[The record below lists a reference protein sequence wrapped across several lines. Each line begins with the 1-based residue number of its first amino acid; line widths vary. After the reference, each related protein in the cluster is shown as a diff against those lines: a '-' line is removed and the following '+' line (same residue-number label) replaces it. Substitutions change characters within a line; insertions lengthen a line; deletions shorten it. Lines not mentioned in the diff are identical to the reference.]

1 MSLVKIPVFFL
12 FCCTVLFVTVCSD
25 ALSGHDSQRIAQF
38 IIGASSVLFLAR
50 HSARKKIFRVFDA
63 KVRTVFIVVLALGC
77 ASSITASQP
86 FWAFT
91 ELSVLL
97 LSCALAVAFAVQRQL
112 HGSRLDSLFIAFVIL
127 VCLAKSLEY
136 FTATAAGFLSTDR
149 FLDTDLLLAGFSN
162 KRFYGQFQTFTLPL
176 LALPLLLATTS
187 LRVKAFVFCLLSI
200 WWMIAISGGT
210 RGTWL
215 GMAAA
220 IGVACCLGQGGRRWA
235 RYQLAAALT
244 GLALYI
250 FIFSMLASLLEVEIA
265 NFSAGRLTTSLSA
278 REILWQQ
285 AWSMIKFH
293 PLLGS
298 GPMHFAETWNA
309 VAAHPHQAILQW
321 GSEWGIPSTL
331 FVTGLTLYG
340 LSRTGSLIR
349 KQASSLD
356 QADLMRLCLFG
367 SLVGALTQS
376 MVDGIIVMPY
386 SQLWLALVVG
396 WLLGMRPS
404 PVATL
409 ASGITNRL
417 CLLPLILASGLLL
430 FTIARDAPT
439 NAVREHQFLEDHP
452 GRLLPRFWMQ
462 GVILPEAK

>member
-1 MSLVKIPVFFL
+1 MSLIKTHVFFL
-12 FCCTVLFVTVCSD
+12 FCCVVLFFTVCSE
-25 ALSGHDSQRIAQF
+25 ALSGHNPQRIAQF
-38 IIGASSVLFLAR
+38 VISVSSMIFLLV
-50 HSARKKIFRVFDA
+50 HSARKPLCCMFGA
-63 KVRTVFIVVLALGC
+63 KVKIVFVIVLVLGC
-77 ASSITASQP
+77 ASCITANQP
-86 FWAFT
+86 LWAFT
-91 ELSVLL
+91 ELSVFL
-97 LSCALAVAFAVQRQL
+97 LSCGLAVTFALQRQI
-112 HGSRLDSLFIAFVIL
+112 HGAQLDRLLVAFVMFL
-127 VCLAKSLEY
+127 CLAKSLEY
-136 FTATAAGFLSTDR
+136 TTATAAGFLSAER
-149 FLDTDLLLAGFSN
+149 LLDTDLLLTGFSN

-176 LALPLLLATTS
+176 LTLPLLLDS
-187 LRVKAFVFCLLSI
+187 VPRRIKAFAFCLLSF

-215 GMAAA
+215 GMAVA
-220 IGVACCLGQGGRRWA
+220 ISAACCLGQGGRLWA
-235 RYQLAAALT
+235 RYQLIAALT
-244 GLALYI
+244 GLAIYI
-250 FIFSMLASLLEVEIA
+250 LVFSTLASLLEVQIT
-265 NFSAGRLTTSLSA
+265 NFAGGRLTTTLSA

-285 AWSMIKFH
+285 AWSMIKLH
-293 PLLGS
+293 PFLGS

-356 QADLMRLCLFG
+356 QTDLMRLCLFG

-404 PVATL
+404 PVATP